1 VSTVDG
7 YARAIFEAARAEGAL
22 EDVEEELFRFGRTL
36 DANPELLQGLADPGV
51 PADRRQAMIEELLTG
66 KVTPQTV
73 QAVSFVVGSG
83 RGRALPDII
92 STMLDLAA
100 TERNKVV
107 ADVRTA
113 VPLDDDRKRRLADA
127 LGTATGKT
135 VEIRATVD
143 PDVIGGVWAQVGDQ
157 VIDGTIRSR
166 LDNIKMELNAG

>member
-1 VSTVDG
+1 MSTVDG

-22 EDVEEELFRFGRTL
+22 EDVEEELFRFNRAL
-36 DANPELLQGLADPGV
+36 DANPSLLQGLADPGV

-66 KVTPQTV
+66 KVVPQTV

-83 RGRALPDII
+83 RGRQLPDII
-92 STMLDLAA
+92 ETMLGLAA
-100 TERNKVV
+100 AERNKVV
-107 ADVRTA
+107 AEVRTA
-113 VPLDDDRKRRLADA
+113 VPLDDDRKRRLAEA
-127 LGTATGKT
+127 LGKATGKT

-166 LDNIKMELNAG
+166 LDNIRQELRAG